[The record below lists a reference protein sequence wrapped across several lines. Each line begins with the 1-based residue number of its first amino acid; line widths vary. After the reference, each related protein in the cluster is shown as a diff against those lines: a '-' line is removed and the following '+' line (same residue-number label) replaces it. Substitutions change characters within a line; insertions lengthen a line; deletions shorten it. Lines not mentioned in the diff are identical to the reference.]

1 MRFKGAG
8 RYIILKYS
16 LKVYKT
22 RTVITAGRNWQ
33 VHYHNGDFKQPL
45 SNWYKR
51 VRLLLTLICFGTARS
66 PNQKQGSSLMSWG
79 SKSGWRSML
88 PAVRVWWPIFKHR
101 NGNLHIIHR
110 ATIELATNTNGFV
123 GNSMC
128 LCFYFFIHKLLK
140 KKYCSF
146 TLICTYTSTYRL

>member
-51 VRLLLTLICFGTARS
+51 VRLLLTLTCFGTARS
-66 PNQKQGSSLMSWG
+66 PNQKQGCSLMSWG
-79 SKSGWRSML
+79 SKSGWRAML

-101 NGNLHIIHR
+101 KGNLHIIHR

-128 LCFYFFIHKLLK
+128 LCFHFFIHKLLK

-146 TLICTYTSTYRL
+146 TLICTYSSTYRL